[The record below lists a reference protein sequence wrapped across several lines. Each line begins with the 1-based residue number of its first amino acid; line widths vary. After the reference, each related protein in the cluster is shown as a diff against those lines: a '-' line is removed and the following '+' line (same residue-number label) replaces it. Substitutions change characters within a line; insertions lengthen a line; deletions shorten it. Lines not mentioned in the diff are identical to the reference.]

1 MSIEYI
7 MEIIS
12 DLSDMYGISEA
23 TVESWFKELMEKR
36 CVKTEDIY
44 ECLEEICKMK
54 IQIQDEIENLRR
66 NREKINYNQYRYT
79 NSYII
84 NNAIYKVYDIGCYYS
99 LDEEFIKYMG
109 INPFEDINLKDTAT
123 SQIILD
129 LQYEGKTGNFHR
141 Q

>member
-54 IQIQDEIENLRR
+54 IQMQDEIEYLRR
-66 NREKINYNQYRYT
+66 KREKINYNQYRYT

-84 NNAIYKVYDIGCYYS
+84 NNAIYKVYDIRCYYS